1 MPGVQGKAML
11 PLKQKRA
18 LRGVVL
24 TYFQNQQ
31 ADAPL
36 PPAFPQLQLTDPIHC
51 NYIMFGGSFFKSSSL
66 FKAT

>member
-1 MPGVQGKAML
+1 ML
-11 PLKQKRA
+11 PLKQRA
-18 LRGVVL
+18 LGGVVL

-36 PPAFPQLQLTDPIHC
+36 PLAFPQLQPTDPTHC
-51 NYIMFGGSFFKSSSL
+51 NYIMFGVRLFKSSSL